1 MCATLY
7 CSVKQQE
14 QKKVLIIHCQLLDGL
29 TTFLSGSNLSVALR
43 YQAQLFSNAKE
54 AFTIQLI

>member
-1 MCATLY
+1 MCYSVLY
-7 CSVKQQE
+7 RKTTKEKGSDPSLPTARWTDYFFIRVK
-14 QKKVLIIHCQLLDGL
+14 
-29 TTFLSGSNLSVALR
+29 LSVALR